1 MAIKPLDIRRKEFK
15 NSLRGYDQNQVD
27 DFLDAVADE
36 FEKTFSENQRM
47 KDQVSTLRERLEQ
60 FDELEGSIR
69 AALVHAEQAATDL
82 RQSAVRE
89 ADDTRRSAERDAE
102 NEITNAKREAEMTI
116 QEAKIRSHQMLADT
130 SSRVERVQE
139 SYEALREARGTFAAD
154 FRHLLKAYMSVMEN
168 MDVATA
174 QEIETSLRDRL
185 DPESIAVA
193 RQAAANSDQQSD
205 DSQDTIIQRPTEQ
218 ADQAPSDSDEIESEE
233 QAVSDEAP
241 AFGSPNEPVERQY
254 EQEDPGATQRMDP
267 VFLDEQE
274 PETTPEPESYETE
287 TSEPETSEP
296 ETSETE
302 TSDSEDPETVE
313 PEVEPSTVSQ
323 DEARDT
329 TNSAQSDDTSE
340 QPAVE
345 SSTEDSSPSEDD
357 TQDSTPEDDSEPDSF
372 FEEPPKNDERTS
384 RAGRFLRRRG

>member
-116 QEAKIRSHQMLADT
+116 QEAKTRSHQMLADT
-130 SSRVERVQE
+130 SSRVERVQD

-154 FRHLLKAYMSVMEN
+154 FRHLLKTYMSVMEN

-193 RQAAANSDQQSD
+193 RQAAASSDHQSD
-205 DSQDTIIQRPTEQ
+205 DSQDTIIQRPNDQ
-218 ADQAPSDSDEIESEE
+218 ADQAPSDFDEIESEE
-233 QAVSDEAP
+233 QAVSEEAP
-241 AFGSPNEPVERQY
+241 AFGSSNEPVERQY

-274 PETTPEPESYETE
+274 PEPETTSEPESYESETTE
-287 TSEPETSEP
+287 HETFEPETSEA
-296 ETSETE
+296 
-302 TSDSEDPETVE
+302 EDPETVE
-313 PEVEPSTVSQ
+313 PEIEPSTVSQ
-323 DEARDT
+323 DEAQDMT
-329 TNSAQSDDTSE
+329 DSAQSDDTSE

-345 SSTEDSSPSEDD
+345 SSVEDSSPNEGD
-357 TQDSTPEDDSEPDSF
+357 TQDSAPEGDSEPDSF
-372 FEEPPKNDERTS
+372 FEEPPKSDERTS

>member
-102 NEITNAKREAEMTI
+102 NEITNAQREAEMTI
-116 QEAKIRSHQMLADT
+116 QEAKTRSHQMLADT

-154 FRHLLKAYMSVMEN
+154 FRHLLKTYMSVMEN

-193 RQAAANSDQQSD
+193 RQAAASSDHQSD

-241 AFGSPNEPVERQY
+241 AFGSPNEPIERQY

-274 PETTPEPESYETE
+274 PEPETTSEPESYETE
-287 TSEPETSEP
+287 TPEP
-296 ETSETE
+296 E

-329 TNSAQSDDTSE
+329 TDSAQSDDTSE

-345 SSTEDSSPSEDD
+345 SSTEDSSTDEDD
-357 TQDSTPEDDSEPDSF
+357 TQDRAPEGDSEPDSF
-372 FEEPPKNDERTS
+372 FEEPPKSDERTS